1 MTVQTPITLTD
12 ADRAI
17 IAAIKDRAAI
27 RAIAKKVAAETGT
40 RMPDIMGRSR
50 LAYLCRIRELIWF
63 IAHQNGASLP
73 QIGRVFN
80 RDHTTILSGLRNE
93 RNRRGEA

>member
-1 MTVQTPITLTD
+1 MTVQTPIILTD

-17 IAAIKDRAAI
+17 IAAIKDRATI
-27 RAIAKKVAAETGT
+27 CAIAKQVAAETGVKL
-40 RMPDIMGRSR
+40 PDIMGRSR

-63 IAHQNGASLP
+63 IAHENGASLP

-93 RNRRGEA
+93 KRRRGEA